1 MAFLKS
7 FAVGII
13 ALIAYVVV
21 LTVYPLVQMW
31 WQSRRTGAGGIS
43 AGGTGAG
50 GIGAVVTTV
59 GLFHFIVGLLIF
71 ALAFWWEFRRAS

>member
-1 MAFLKS
+1 VAFLKS

-21 LTVYPLVQMW
+21 LAVYPFVGMWLQM
-31 WQSRRTGAGGIS
+31 WQSRQTGS
-43 AGGTGAG
+43 G
-50 GIGAVVTTV
+50 GIGAVSTSV
-59 GLFHFIVGLLIF
+59 GPLHLLAGLLIF

>member
-1 MAFLKS
+1 VAFLKS

-13 ALIAYVVV
+13 ALIAYAGV
-21 LTVYPLVQMW
+21 LAVYPLVQMW
-31 WQSRRTGAGGIS
+31 WQVRRAGS
-43 AGGTGAG
+43 G
-50 GIGAVVTTV
+50 GIGVVFTTV

>member
-31 WQSRRTGAGGIS
+31 WQPRRTGA
-43 AGGTGAG
+43 AGVGSG
-50 GIGAVVTTV
+50 GIGVVFTTV

>member
-1 MAFLKS
+1 VAFLKS

-13 ALIAYVVV
+13 ALTGYVVV

-31 WQSRRTGAGGIS
+31 WQARRTGS
-43 AGGTGAG
+43 G
-50 GIGAVVTTV
+50 GIGVVFTSV
-59 GLFHFIVGLLIF
+59 GLFHFIAGLLIF

>member
-1 MAFLKS
+1 VAFLKS

-31 WQSRRTGAGGIS
+31 WQERRAGSGGI
-43 AGGTGAG
+43 GAG
-50 GIGAVVTTV
+50 GIGVVFTTV
-59 GLFHFIVGLLIF
+59 GLFQFIVGLLIF